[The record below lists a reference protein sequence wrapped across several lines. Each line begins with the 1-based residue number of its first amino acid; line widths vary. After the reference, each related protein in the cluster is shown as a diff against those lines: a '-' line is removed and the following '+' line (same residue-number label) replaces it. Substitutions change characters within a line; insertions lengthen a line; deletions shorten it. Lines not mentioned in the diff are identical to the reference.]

1 MFKKIILFGLLAL
14 NMVNVEKSQKSV
26 KEFDNI

>member
-14 NMVNVEKSQKSV
+14 NMVNVEKYQKSV
-26 KEFDNI
+26 KGFD

>member
-26 KEFDNI
+26 KGFD